1 MKQIN
6 DIFHQVN
13 EILKDTGPLPA
24 PGTPTDQ
31 GRRNLKMQGLLVIQL
46 CRIADAL
53 EEKK

>member
-13 EILKDTGPLPA
+13 ELMKDMGPAAA
-24 PGTPTDQ
+24 PGTSTDMA
-31 GRRNLKMQGLLVIQL
+31 RRELKMRGLLVTQL

-53 EEKK
+53 EDRK